1 MSKINNNTLA
11 ILCILTGMSVFSI
24 QDVLIRII
32 SDEISAFQI
41 LFTRSIIGSSLL
53 CLYLKYKNIPIIFS
67 SQYPVLTII
76 RAIIFL
82 LGFTLFYV
90 ALANIPFAIATSLF
104 FTSPFF
110 VTVLSKIFLD
120 EDIGIR
126 RWLTVGFGFIGVI
139 IIVNPSLDGFNYY
152 MLLPVLCALCY
163 AAAMII
169 IKLTSEKD
177 SVYSQTFHFYL
188 MAMLLCPLF
197 SIVGSFF
204 GLQVIDNRALDFMF
218 RSWDFSF
225 NTNMLLMILI
235 GITAVIAFVFTI
247 SAYRFGK
254 PFIVAP
260 FEYILLVWAIVYG
273 WMIWGEVI
281 TLKSWIGITIIVVGG
296 IYIFYREKINEQEL
310 SIDKPI
316 R

>member
-1 MSKINNNTLA
+1 
-11 ILCILTGMSVFSI
+11 
-24 QDVLIRII
+24 
-32 SDEISAFQI
+32 
-41 LFTRSIIGSSLL
+41 
-53 CLYLKYKNIPIIFS
+53 
-67 SQYPVLTII
+67 
-76 RAIIFL
+76 
-82 LGFTLFYV
+82 
-90 ALANIPFAIATSLF
+90 
-104 FTSPFF
+104 
-110 VTVLSKIFLD
+110 
-120 EDIGIR
+120 
-126 RWLTVGFGFIGVI
+126 
-139 IIVNPSLDGFNYY
+139 

-188 MAMLLCPLF
+188 MAMLLCPIF

-204 GLQVIDNRALDFMF
+204 GLQVIDNKALDFMF

-225 NTNMLLMILI
+225 NSNMFLMILI

-260 FEYILLVWAIVYG
+260 FEYILLVWAIIYG